1 MKKKVFF
8 ILAVSFSLFFS
19 LPFAHADIIV
29 IKAEGVV
36 NPVMSEF
43 ISGNID
49 EAVNEKANVLVIE
62 LDTPGGLDA
71 SMRDIIKKIIASE
84 VPVIVYVS
92 PSGARAASAGTFI
105 TISAHVAAMTPGTN
119 IGAAHPVGIGGKMDE
134 TMVEKV
140 ENDAVAYIKSLAEKR
155 GRNSEWAEKAVRE
168 SVSIT
173 ETEALKLNVIDLVA
187 PNLEALLETVDGRE
201 VETSAGKYTI
211 KTKGIKVRHKEMS
224 LRHKILNV
232 ISNPNIAYLLML
244 LGFYGIFFE
253 LTNPGS
259 IFPGVFGAIA
269 LILAF
274 YSFQTLPVNYAGL
287 ILIIL
292 AIILF
297 ILEIKVTSYGVL
309 AIGGVISMIIGSLML
324 FESPFPFLRA
334 SLSVILPAVIIT
346 LLFFSLTVMLVVKA
360 HRRKPKTGAEG
371 LIGLEGEAK
380 TDIHKEGQVFVHG
393 EIWGAWSDE
402 QIKEGEKIIVDK
414 VENLRLKVRSVKE

>member
-1 MKKKVFF
+1 
-8 ILAVSFSLFFS
+8 
-19 LPFAHADIIV
+19 
-29 IKAEGVV
+29 
-36 NPVMSEF
+36 
-43 ISGNID
+43 
-49 EAVNEKANVLVIE
+49 
-62 LDTPGGLDA
+62 
-71 SMRDIIKKIIASE
+71 
-84 VPVIVYVS
+84 
-92 PSGARAASAGTFI
+92 
-105 TISAHVAAMTPGTN
+105 
-119 IGAAHPVGIGGKMDE
+119 
-134 TMVEKV
+134 MVEV
-140 ENDAVAYIKSLAEKR
+140 VWSTR
-155 GRNSEWAEKAVRE
+155 
-168 SVSIT
+168 
-173 ETEALKLNVIDLVA
+173 
-187 PNLEALLETVDGRE
+187 
-201 VETSAGKYTI
+201 
-211 KTKGIKVRHKEMS
+211 GIKVRHKEMG

-253 LTNPGS
+253 LSNPGS

-334 SLSVILPAVIIT
+334 SLSVMLPATLIT
-346 LLFFSLTVMLVVKA
+346 LLLFSLTVMLVVKA

-380 TDIHKEGQVFVHG
+380 TDIHREGQVFVHG

-402 QIKEGEKIIVDK
+402 HIKAGEKILVDK
-414 VENLRLKVRSVKE
+414 VDSLRLKVRSVKE